1 MNLDMAG
8 ARPQV
13 AARHELLKFGRSYE
27 VLCLAA
33 LFDKVLAMLRL
44 ALLARALHEHEEM
57 HLSLLHA

>member
-1 MNLDMAG
+1 MKYSAI
-8 ARPQV
+8 V
-13 AARHELLKFGRSYE
+13 
-27 VLCLAA
+27 CLAA